1 MYKVHKQ
8 DEIRKQLLNRP
19 ENFDK
24 IDDPEAINKQIQ
36 DVKDLDATL
45 IVNRFGSSRR
55 NSSFSKRNSINAAG
69 VVNNGFISDEDKV
82 IQEAVDILGDLPAL
96 HLEHCKL

>member
-8 DEIRKQLLNRP
+8 DEVRKALENRP
-19 ENFDK
+19 ENFNK
-24 IDDPEAINKQIQ
+24 IDDPEAIAQNNKEP
-36 DVKDLDATL
+36 DTTL

-55 NSSFSKRNSINAAG
+55 NSSFSKRNSLIGAGIIN
-69 VVNNGFISDEDKV
+69 NSFISDEDKV

-96 HLEHCKL
+96 HLEHCKF